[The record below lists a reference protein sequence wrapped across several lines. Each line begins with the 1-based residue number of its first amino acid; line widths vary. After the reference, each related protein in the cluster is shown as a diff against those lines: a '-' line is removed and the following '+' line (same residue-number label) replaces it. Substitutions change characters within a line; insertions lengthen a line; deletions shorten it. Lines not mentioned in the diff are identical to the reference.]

1 MNDATLRLAL
11 TSAGITTAWIALGL
25 AALRDVLR
33 APVADVPA
41 PPVTVLKPLAG
52 ADPSLAEN
60 LESFFAQDHPDHEI
74 LFGCEDPDDPAV
86 PIVRALLAAHPEVR
100 ARLVI
105 HEGPRGSNPKVRN
118 LRGLIE
124 HASHDLVLVSDSNVR
139 APRGYVREAACA
151 WGGDVGLVTNLFAGA
166 PREGATVAAWVESV
180 LLAGF
185 CAPGAALPTSLG
197 HAAVIGKSML
207 FSRREIASFG
217 GLERVADVMA
227 EDYVLGRM
235 FQARGRR
242 VRLAP
247 TVIENTLGAVTW
259 RALFDRHLRWSMMR
273 LRLHPH
279 LWFVEPWTSPLVAAL
294 ALGAVFGA
302 RGVAAGL
309 GLMLV
314 RDLVAW
320 CTLHGPRDLW
330 APLLLG
336 LPREAVMI
344 AVWVVTPFKRHVRW
358 RGHTLRL
365 ESGTLLYDECETP

>member
-1 MNDATLRLAL
+1 MVVGLSPDRRADINDATLRLAL
-11 TSAGITTAWIALGL
+11 ASAGLTTVWIALSL

-60 LESFFAQDHPDHEI
+60 LESFFVQDHPDHEI

-86 PIVRALLAAHPEVR
+86 PIVRALIAAHPEVR
-100 ARLVI
+100 ARLLI
-105 HEGPRGSNPKVRN
+105 HDGPRGSNPKVRN
-118 LRGLIE
+118 LRGLIA
-124 HASHDLVLVSDSNVR
+124 HASHDLVLVSDSNVC

-207 FSRREIASFG
+207 FSRREIDSFG

-227 EDYVLGRM
+227 EDKCSGEC
-235 FQARGRR
+235 FKCAGAAGAWAGAAAPPAASAAR
-242 VRLAP
+242 A
-247 TVIENTLGAVTW
+247 ISAC
-259 RALFDRHLRWSMMR
+259 R
-273 LRLHPH
+273 LREKPGGATGSH
-279 LWFVEPWTSPLVAAL
+279 VL
-294 ALGAVFGA
+294 ASKTGSASGASA
-302 RGVAAGL
+302 SAS
-309 GLMLV
+309 
-314 RDLVAW
+314 
-320 CTLHGPRDLW
+320 
-330 APLLLG
+330 APPPPPTTG
-336 LPREAVMI
+336 
-344 AVWVVTPFKRHVRW
+344 TKN
-358 RGHTLRL
+358 
-365 ESGTLLYDECETP
+365 SGTMMV